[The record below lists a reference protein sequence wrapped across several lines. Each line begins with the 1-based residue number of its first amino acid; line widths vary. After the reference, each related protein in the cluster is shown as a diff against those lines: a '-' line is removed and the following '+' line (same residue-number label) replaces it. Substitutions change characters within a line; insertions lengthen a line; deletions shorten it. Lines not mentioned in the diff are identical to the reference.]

1 MLLVSLLFVAGAP
14 DPATL
19 IAPVVITGIAIA
31 VSVWAVIRSRRQ
43 RREYEERLTAWAG
56 EQAVQAERLRIARDL
71 HDLVSHGLGLITIRA
86 AVARRAGAN
95 TAAAQDAASTATA
108 AALNPALTNTAIG
121 QAAASP
127 NVTAGPHTA
136 LTNTTAGHHTA
147 STDITAGQ
155 YTASTDHAAGQDA
168 ASPNFTAGQ
177 DAASPNTTAGRH
189 TAPTDLASALNAA
202 LTDIEQVSRGT
213 TTELRRMLNVLRS
226 ADGEPAPLR
235 PAETLDDLP
244 AIVEEARTAGLQVAL
259 DLPGL
264 DEVSPGA
271 QLTICA
277 VVREA
282 LNNTL
287 RHCGPTQAHLAVR
300 REDGVVLTSYR
311 DGGPV
316 TNWTAHQGVGHGLT
330 GLHERVTALGGK
342 LDAGPDQDGFHVIAQ
357 LPDGPTR

>member
-1 MLLVSLLFVAGAP
+1 VEAGRPTRTSGIGLAAGTVALLLVSLLFVAGAP

-31 VSVWAVIRSRRQ
+31 VSVWAVIRNRRQ

-86 AVARRAGAN
+86 AVARRAG
-95 TAAAQDAASTATA
+95 T
-108 AALNPALTNTAIG
+108 G
-121 QAAASP
+121 
-127 NVTAGPHTA
+127 
-136 LTNTTAGHHTA
+136 
-147 STDITAGQ
+147 
-155 YTASTDHAAGQDA
+155 
-168 ASPNFTAGQ
+168 
-177 DAASPNTTAGRH
+177 
-189 TAPTDLASALNAA
+189 LNAA

-244 AIVEEARTAGLQVAL
+244 AIIDEARTAGLQVAL
-259 DLPGL
+259 DLPEL
-264 DEVSPGA
+264 PEVSPGA

-287 RHCGPTQAHLAVR
+287 RHCGPTQAHLSVR
-300 REDGVVLTSYR
+300 REDGVLLTTYR
-311 DGGPV
+311 DDGPV
-316 TNWTAHQGVGHGLT
+316 PGWVAHQGGGHGLT
-330 GLHERVTALGGK
+330 GLHERVTALGGT
-342 LDAGPDQDGFHVIAQ
+342 LTAEPAQGGFKVVAK
-357 LPDGPTR
+357 LPDGPTT